1 MKIRLALATV
11 AFSLMTA
18 AAAHAALPVTVDVT
32 GTGNP
37 DVFDFSLTNTDTI
50 AHTIDEISISP
61 SYSGADSFTMDLF
74 NGWPTSSLTGG
85 IVLDASGGANAVYT
99 GNFTYD
105 PTMGDTVPGSAS
117 DIVLVA
123 KSNGNVIGQTGGP
136 VPEPG
141 SVALLI
147 STTMG
152 GGLLMARRR
161 RK

>member
-18 AAAHAALPVTVDVT
+18 AAAHASLPVAVDVT

-37 DVFDFSLTNTDTI
+37 DVFDFSLTNTSTAPI
-50 AHTIDEISISP
+50 TIDEISVSP
-61 SYSGADSFTMDLF
+61 SFSGGDSFDNDLF
-74 NGWPTSSLTGG
+74 NGWPPPGSTTGG
-85 IVLDASGGANAVYT
+85 ITLDATGGANDVYT
-99 GNFTYD
+99 GNFTYGA
-105 PTMGDTVPGSAS
+105 GDMVPASAS
-117 DIVLVA
+117 AIVFAA
-123 KSNGNVIGQTGGP
+123 KSNGQVVGQTGGP